1 MINNENIVEKAI
13 AFSAEAYQGKTGRI
27 SKKPHIIEVI
37 EGVIVMSEIDPE
49 DRDMMAAAA
58 LNKITYN
65 TDVTYD
71 MIEAEFGT
79 RIKNI
84 LKSADVSEVEA
95 MKRLPLKIKMLI
107 LAEKTAELRCLSGE
121 YSYYREE
128 LWSHLP
134 ETDPGV
140 LAGYYYSLI
149 DVFTE
154 FEEYDV
160 FSEFERLVARLFVK
174 HR

>member
-1 MINNENIVEKAI
+1 MINNENIVEKAL
-13 AFSAEAYQGKTGRI
+13 AFSAEAYQGKNSRI
-27 SKKPHIIEVI
+27 SKKPRIIEVA
-37 EGVIVMSEIDPE
+37 ETVIVMSQIDSE

-58 LNKITYN
+58 LNKTVHE

-71 MIEAEFGT
+71 IIEAEFGT

-84 LKSADVSEVEA
+84 LKSADVSEVES

-107 LAEKTAELRCLSGE
+107 LAEKTAELRCLSEE
-121 YSYYREE
+121 YSYYREG
-128 LWSHLP
+128 LWEKLP
-134 ETDPGV
+134 EKDPAV
-140 LAGYYYSLI
+140 LAEYYYSLI